1 MTMRK
6 KKHDRLSQSMNQPC
20 WLLLSLILDG
30 YVMVISNGY
39 PIFMIGVTQL
49 LMIFNDSNYNFWITP
64 IKKWL
69 TNC

>member
-1 MTMRK
+1 MLVAAFF
-6 KKHDRLSQSMNQPC
+6 DFG
-20 WLLLSLILDG
+20 WLCHG
-30 YVMVISNGY
+30 YFQWAY